1 VFGSLFTCVVSHFCP
16 KKIFKRLWYL
26 NKPKIKKKKQLNYI
40 FKDSHYLNLSWR
52 LRFLCGPFSTRKGL
66 SWNFIYFITQ
76 QWQKNEMKLGK
87 RFENKGFWINET
99 INKKN
104 SKCDHNSVKKAHKE
118 KKLRQNMMLSE
129 FSVLLVINIWYNLNF
144 FIYKK

>member
-1 VFGSLFTCVVSHFCP
+1 
-16 KKIFKRLWYL
+16 
-26 NKPKIKKKKQLNYI
+26 
-40 FKDSHYLNLSWR
+40 
-52 LRFLCGPFSTRKGL
+52 
-66 SWNFIYFITQ
+66 
-76 QWQKNEMKLGK
+76 MKLGK

-129 FSVLLVINIWYNLNF
+129 FSVLLVINI
-144 FIYKK
+144 